1 MSYEQFDELRALFEI
16 LEVCEKDLKE
26 LLTRDHS
33 PADLLE
39 RIDKDRQTIDDIN
52 YLIADM
58 KAQIAARQLHKIAMR
73 EYSMVHSMSRLSV

>member
-26 LLTRDHS
+26 LLMRDHS

-52 YLIADM
+52 YLIADL
-58 KAQIAARQLHKIAMR
+58 KAQIAARQLHKAAMR
-73 EYSMVHSMSRLSV
+73 EYSMIHSMNRLSV